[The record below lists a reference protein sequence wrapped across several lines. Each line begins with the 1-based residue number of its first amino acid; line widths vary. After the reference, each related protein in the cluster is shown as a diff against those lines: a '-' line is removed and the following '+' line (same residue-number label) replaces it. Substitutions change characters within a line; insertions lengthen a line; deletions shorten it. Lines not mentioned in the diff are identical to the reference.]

1 MALNSF
7 SRALT
12 TNPARGPAQAI
23 LRGAGLTRDDLHK
36 PQVGISTVWLDG
48 STCNMHLPRL
58 VNAARESMVDA
69 GLVGLGFAA
78 SGVNDALCMGGEGM
92 CYSLPSRDLIADSI
106 EMVMRAH
113 AYDANVS
120 IPGCDKNL
128 PGCLLAVARVDR
140 PSLIVFGGHIEPG
153 RLDGERIDVVSTF
166 QAYGELLSGR
176 IDADQHAA
184 IVDHA
189 CPGAGACGGMY
200 TASTMAVVIETLGL
214 SLPYSSSLPAL
225 SDAKLNECRQ
235 AGAVVRN
242 LLETDLKPSLL
253 LTRTAFENAL
263 AVVMALGGSTNA
275 VLHLLALARTVDVP
289 LGLDDVETV
298 AARTPR
304 LADLKPAGPYLMADV
319 HAAGGTPAVL
329 KELLRAGLIDGD
341 CPTVTGHTLAEN
353 LANLPGL
360 SPTQEFLR
368 PVDAP
373 LSSRGHIHVLRG
385 NLAPGGAVAKAS
397 GVGVDRFSGPARVFE
412 TEAAMLGALE
422 RREIVAGDVVVI
434 RGQGPRGGP
443 GMPEMLAP
451 SAALVGAGLGGR
463 VALVTDGRY
472 SGGSHGMIVGH
483 VVPEAAVG
491 GPIARLID
499 GDRIVIDLADG
510 TLDVDITPGAL
521 EQRPAVAVSR
531 GLRRGMLQRY
541 VASTGDAST
550 GCMMVDPDVQRG
562 NL

>member
-1 MALNSF
+1 MAEPPSAGAVQLTVMAVSDGLAF
-7 SRALT
+7 GVAGVLGAVATVLPAPVMSTVTATVTVPAPGQGVTSLYVAGDGRKFAVASRASSF
-12 TNPARGPAQAI
+12 
-23 LRGAGLTRDDLHK
+23 AGTAATVRLNTGKVHFRDPSQSRENK
-36 PQVGISTVWLDG
+36 RASFE
-48 STCNMHLPRL
+48 PRL
-58 VNAARESMVDA
+58 V
-69 GLVGLGFAA
+69 
-78 SGVNDALCMGGEGM
+78 
-92 CYSLPSRDLIADSI
+92 P
-106 EMVMRAH
+106 
-113 AYDANVS
+113 
-120 IPGCDKNL
+120 
-128 PGCLLAVARVDR
+128 LAVARVDR